1 MLSIAWLE
9 MIKATAIFFMGI
21 SDRSYQQSA
30 PHQNFSGAPRQPS
43 RLDGSPVVKWLL
55 IINVGVW
62 LLDMVN
68 NTAQQNQASFL
79 WTWGHF
85 SVAAGVEQLQLWRFI
100 SFQFLHANGHHLLV
114 NMLGLFFFGHFAERW
129 WGSRKFLCFY
139 LATGVAGALFY
150 VMLFYAGIF
159 GTNPIPIGDG
169 QTIPASYIPM
179 VGASAGIFGILACV
193 AVIAPNLRVLLFF
206 ILPMSMRTFAIMALG
221 ISVIVILFNLDN
233 AGGEAGHLG
242 GAILGFVLMRNPQ
255 LLSFISNEVMLSRRR
270 PIVDATI
277 VREKKL
283 RPRINIAMDDSE
295 VDRILDKVSRE
306 GLQSLT
312 DDERDVLKRVAEQ

>member
-1 MLSIAWLE
+1 
-9 MIKATAIFFMGI
+9 MGI
-21 SDRSYQQSA
+21 SDRPYQQSS
-30 PHQNFSGAPRQPS
+30 PRQNFNGAARQPS

-55 IINVGVW
+55 IINVAVW
-62 LLDMVN
+62 LLDMMTN
-68 NTAQQNQASFL
+68 AAPQTQRSFL
-79 WTWGHF
+79 WSWGHF
-85 SVAAGVEQLQLWRFI
+85 SVAAGVEQLEIWRFV
-100 SFQFLHANGHHLLV
+100 SFQFLHANGYHLLV

-129 WGSRKFLCFY
+129 WGSRRFLCFY

-150 VMLFYAGIF
+150 VLLFYLGWFAKQGYDSS
-159 GTNPIPIGDG
+159 T
-169 QTIPASYIPM
+169 PM

-206 ILPMSMRTFAIMALG
+206 VLPMSMRTFAVMALG

-242 GAILGFVLMRNPQ
+242 GAILGFILMRNPQ
-255 LLSFISNEVMLSRRR
+255 LLSFVSDEVSLSRRR
-270 PIVDATI
+270 RVVDATI
-277 VREKKL
+277 IHEKKL
-283 RPRINIAMDDSE
+283 RPRIDIDMDDSE

-312 DDERDVLKRVAEQ
+312 DQERDVLKRVAEQ

>member
-1 MLSIAWLE
+1 
-9 MIKATAIFFMGI
+9 MGI
-21 SDRSYQQSA
+21 SDRTYQQSP
-30 PHQNFSGAPRQPS
+30 PHQTFDAGPRRPS

-55 IINVGVW
+55 IINVAVW
-62 LLDMVN
+62 LLDMLTN
-68 NTAQQNQASFL
+68 SAPQMQRSFL
-79 WTWGHF
+79 WSWGHF
-85 SVAAGVEQLQLWRFI
+85 SIGLAVEQFQLWRFL

-129 WGSRKFLCFY
+129 WGSRKFLFFY

-150 VMLFYAGIF
+150 VVLFYIGVF
-159 GTNPIPIGDG
+159 GSAPIPIGGG
-169 QTIPASYIPM
+169 QTVPATYIPM
-179 VGASAGIFGILACV
+179 VGASAGIFGILACI

-206 ILPMSMRTFAIMALG
+206 IVPMSMRNFAVLALG
-221 ISVIVILFNLDN
+221 ISVVVILFNLNN

-242 GAILGFVLMRNPQ
+242 GAILGFILMKNPW
-255 LLSFISNEVMLSRRR
+255 LLSFISDDTMLSRRR
-270 PIVDATI
+270 RVVDATI

-283 RPRINIAMDDSE
+283 RPRININMDDSE

-312 DDERDVLKRVAEQ
+312 EQERDILKRVAEQ

>member
-1 MLSIAWLE
+1 
-9 MIKATAIFFMGI
+9 MGI
-21 SDRSYQQSA
+21 SDRSYQQSS
-30 PHQNFSGAPRQPS
+30 PPPNFGGASRQPS

-55 IINVGVW
+55 IINVAVW
-62 LLDMVN
+62 LLDMMTNAAPQTQV
-68 NTAQQNQASFL
+68 SFL
-79 WTWGHF
+79 WKWGHF
-85 SVAAGVEQLQLWRFI
+85 SVGNGIEQLELWRFVT
-100 SFQFLHANGHHLLV
+100 FQFLHANGHHLLV

-139 LATGVAGALFY
+139 LATGMAGALFY
-150 VMLFYAGIF
+150 AMLFYAGCF
-159 GTNPIPIGDG
+159 GNNPIPIGGG

-206 ILPMSMRTFAIMALG
+206 FIPMSMRTFAIMALG

-242 GAILGFVLMRNPQ
+242 GAILGFILMRNPQ
-255 LLSFISNEVMLSRRR
+255 WLSFVSDEATLSRRR
-270 PIVDATI
+270 PVVDATI

-283 RPRINIAMDDSE
+283 RPRINIGMEDSE

-312 DDERDVLKRVAEQ
+312 DEERDVLKRVAEQ